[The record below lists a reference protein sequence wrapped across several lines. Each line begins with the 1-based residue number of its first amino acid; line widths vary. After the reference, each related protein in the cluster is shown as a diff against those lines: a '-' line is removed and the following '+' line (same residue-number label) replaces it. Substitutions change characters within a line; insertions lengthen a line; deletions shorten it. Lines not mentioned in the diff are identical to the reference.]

1 MRKFLAGLILAVA
14 LPSVAISETA
24 YDPQHTMLALNM
36 AVVSVHRILSAEDR
50 IILDAEYQNIINN
63 LSIGN
68 IRSDPEITEL
78 YKKLLDVS
86 QGKRL
91 RQEEAVELRRQYDSQ
106 SGNRIKS
113 ALSEMAE
120 NSRKMLTG
128 ETGISSFFTGFGRL
142 SGACL
147 ASYFKHQNVGE

>member
-1 MRKFLAGLILAVA
+1 MRKILAGLILAVA

-78 YKKLLDVS
+78 YKK
-86 QGKRL
+86 
-91 RQEEAVELRRQYDSQ
+91 
-106 SGNRIKS
+106 
-113 ALSEMAE
+113 
-120 NSRKMLTG
+120 
-128 ETGISSFFTGFGRL
+128 
-142 SGACL
+142 
-147 ASYFKHQNVGE
+147 